1 MKKKLIILGL
11 LVLYVV
17 SCIGAW
23 YMTKWDYEN
32 IWKTQSPGI
41 EEIIITLMPGFN
53 TLYCIWWLSDHYSGL
68 FNIDVNKF
76 FDVEKR
82 E

>member
-11 LVLYVV
+11 ILLYII
-17 SCIGAW
+17 SCMGVW
-23 YMTKWDYEN
+23 YMTKWNYEN

-41 EEIIITLMPGFN
+41 EDIIITLMPGCN
-53 TLYCIWWLSDHYSGL
+53 TLYCIWWLNDHYSGL

-76 FDVEKR
+76 FDIKR